1 MEHKGLMAILF
12 VYACSFGVLASQYVF
27 ADVYH
32 ITLYD
37 FQGNPITSQ
46 VLTLINQTLL
56 NQASTNITTQN
67 QIDLFNNPITAAVKI
82 GWEIFLL
89 VTGLY
94 PFNLAYLLGV
104 PLIALAGMGFIYIII
119 MGYGIIAIF
128 RGLLH

>member
-12 VYACSFGVLASQYVF
+12 VYACSFGVLAAQYVF

-46 VLTLINQTLL
+46 ILQLINQVLL
-56 NQASTNITTQN
+56 NKVSTNIVTQD
-67 QIDLFNNPITAAVKI
+67 QVDLFNNPITKAVQI

-94 PFNLAYLLGV
+94 PFSLAYLLGV
-104 PLIALAGMGFIYIII
+104 PPIALAGMGFIYIII
-119 MGYGIIAIF
+119 VGYGIIAIM